1 MVITWRNVTGLFW
14 FVTISVFL
22 GGVSLRDYI
31 FSNDFSK
38 NIDAMIYTCGY
49 EDCAPGHSYGPLLR
63 NGYLIH
69 YVLSGQGIYQARGK
83 TFHLREGDAFLIC
96 PGELIYYEADQNDP
110 WIYTWIGMQ
119 GIKLEGY
126 LNRTTLPETL
136 VFQYGDDLRLRA
148 CHERLFEA
156 EQQIRGRDLLMN
168 SILYEY
174 LFLLSGRFPNKKS
187 SAGEARSGYVEEVL
201 RFIEGAYCDP
211 ISVQDIA
218 DHMNLNRSYLHRLFK
233 SVTGTSIQ
241 GYLLDYR
248 IRRACVLLTTTDL
261 PVQVVARSVSYQDAL
276 HFSKLF
282 HQKKGVSPKEYRENT
297 RISTSG

>member
-1 MVITWRNVTGLFW
+1 M
-14 FVTISVFL
+14 
-22 GGVSLRDYI
+22 
-31 FSNDFSK
+31 
-38 NIDAMIYTCGY
+38 
-49 EDCAPGHSYGPLLR
+49 
-63 NGYLIH
+63 
-69 YVLSGQGIYQARGK
+69 
-83 TFHLREGDAFLIC
+83 
-96 PGELIYYEADQNDP
+96 
-110 WIYTWIGMQ
+110 
-119 GIKLEGY
+119 
-126 LNRTTLPETL
+126 
-136 VFQYGDDLRLRA
+136 
-148 CHERLFEA
+148 
-156 EQQIRGRDLLMN
+156 
-168 SILYEY
+168 
-174 LFLLSGRFPNKKS
+174 
-187 SAGEARSGYVEEVL
+187 EEVL
-201 RFIEGAYCDP
+201 RFIEGAYCDH